1 MEYIRMTT
9 QGITIENFTLSWLQ
23 LLAAAFAV
31 GGFVYTSAS
40 TYARVVEVE
49 ARQKATISKYVPIVE
64 RLDREEATK
73 TINLD
78 KLNESIIQLNSILSA
93 MQAVRAYEQE
103 DRAKLE
109 KRIEALSQD
118 INSLKV
124 QIGSFRVG

>member
-1 MEYIRMTT
+1 MTT
-9 QGITIENFTLSWLQ
+9 QGITIEKFTLSWLQ

-40 TYARVVEVE
+40 TYARVVEIE

-103 DRAKLE
+103 DREKLE

>member
-1 MEYIRMTT
+1 MTT
-9 QGITIENFTLSWLQ
+9 QGITIEKFTLSWLQ

-40 TYARVVEVE
+40 TYARVVEIE

-64 RLDREEATK
+64 RLDMEEATK

-103 DRAKLE
+103 DRVKLE
-109 KRIEALSQD
+109 KRIEVLSQD

>member
-1 MEYIRMTT
+1 MTT
-9 QGITIENFTLSWLQ
+9 QGITIEKFSLSWLQ
-23 LLAAAFAV
+23 LLATAFAV

-40 TYARVVEVE
+40 TYAKVVEIE

-64 RLDREEATK
+64 RLDKEEANR

-78 KLNESIIQLNSILSA
+78 KLNESIIQLNSILST

-109 KRIEALSQD
+109 KRIETLSED

-124 QIGSFRVG
+124 QVGSFRVG

>member
-1 MEYIRMTT
+1 MTT
-9 QGITIENFTLSWLQ
+9 QGITIEKFTLSWLQ

-40 TYARVVEVE
+40 TYARVVEIE

-64 RLDREEATK
+64 RLDREEASK
-73 TINLD
+73 SINLD

-124 QIGSFRVG
+124 QIGSFRIG

>member
-1 MEYIRMTT
+1 MTT
-9 QGITIENFTLSWLQ
+9 QGITIEKFTLSWLQ

>member
-9 QGITIENFTLSWLQ
+9 QGITIEKFTLSWLQ

-40 TYARVVEVE
+40 TYARVVEIE

-64 RLDREEATK
+64 RLDREEASK
-73 TINLD
+73 SINLD

-124 QIGSFRVG
+124 QIGSFRIG

>member
-1 MEYIRMTT
+1 MTT
-9 QGITIENFTLSWLQ
+9 QGITIEKFTLSWLQ

-40 TYARVVEVE
+40 TYARVVEIE

-103 DRAKLE
+103 DREKLE

-124 QIGSFRVG
+124 QIGSFRIG

>member
-1 MEYIRMTT
+1 MEYLSMTT
-9 QGITIENFTLSWLQ
+9 QGITIEKFSLSWLQ
-23 LLAAAFAV
+23 LLATAFAV

-40 TYARVVEVE
+40 TYAKVVEIE

-64 RLDREEATK
+64 RLDKEEANR

-78 KLNESIIQLNSILSA
+78 KLNESIIQLNSILST

-109 KRIEALSQD
+109 KRIETLSED

-124 QIGSFRVG
+124 QVGSFRVG

>member
-1 MEYIRMTT
+1 MTT
-9 QGITIENFTLSWLQ
+9 QGITIEKFTLSWLQ

-40 TYARVVEVE
+40 TYARVVEIE

-64 RLDREEATK
+64 RLDREEASK
-73 TINLD
+73 SINLD

-103 DRAKLE
+103 DREKLE

-124 QIGSFRVG
+124 KIGSFRIG

>member
-1 MEYIRMTT
+1 MTT
-9 QGITIENFTLSWLQ
+9 QGITIEKFTLSWLQ

-40 TYARVVEVE
+40 TYARVVEIE

-64 RLDREEATK
+64 RLDREEASK
-73 TINLD
+73 SINLD

-103 DRAKLE
+103 DREKLE

-124 QIGSFRVG
+124 QIGSFRIG